1 MATIDQRFKDVSFE
15 SLAGQLLV
23 EDDALFVIV
32 EKYQVTR
39 EEAVKLRR
47 FCAATLARVFK
58 DHRAWNRIS
67 DELALRLNE
76 DDFQT
81 FMSL

>member
-47 FCAATLARVFK
+47 
-58 DHRAWNRIS
+58 
-67 DELALRLNE
+67 
-76 DDFQT
+76 
-81 FMSL
+81 